1 MVNIPQSTGQLHSHS
16 KTSPPLT
23 SDKKVCRTCVALT
36 KNEGEGHVE
45 ACLKTGFGNMV
56 GLLFGSKA
64 LMEVL
69 TYTGI

>member
-1 MVNIPQSTGQLHSHS
+1 M
-16 KTSPPLT
+16 
-23 SDKKVCRTCVALT
+23 ALT